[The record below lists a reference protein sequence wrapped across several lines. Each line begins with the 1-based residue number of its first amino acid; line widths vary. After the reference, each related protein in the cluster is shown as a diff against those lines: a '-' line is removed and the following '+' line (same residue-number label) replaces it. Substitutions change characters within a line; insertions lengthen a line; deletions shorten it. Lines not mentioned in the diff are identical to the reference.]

1 MTKKKGSK
9 MIVNWLDLKIQ
20 KLNNSFDF
28 QDQMSNNYYNNKV

>member
-1 MTKKKGSK
+1 

-28 QDQMSNNYYNNKV
+28 QDQMSNNCYNKSLIIYNK